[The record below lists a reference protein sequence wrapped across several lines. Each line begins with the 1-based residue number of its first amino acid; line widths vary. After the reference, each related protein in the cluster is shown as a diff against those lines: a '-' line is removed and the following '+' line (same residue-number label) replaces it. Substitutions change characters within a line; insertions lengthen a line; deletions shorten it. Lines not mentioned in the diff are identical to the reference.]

1 MDFSKHFNHINSR
14 EDFNVSHI
22 ETENQFWLWIEDAK
36 IQFGGIILVS
46 GSLSDKELVDFSRKT
61 KYLTCEE
68 FLKEHNRSLSDNLL
82 KNKNTKIVMKN
93 YNDLI
98 KRIKVFKTRKQLQE
112 ILKDLH
118 DFLGRFNLQ
127 LDK

>member
-1 MDFSKHFNHINSR
+1 MNSR
-14 EDFNVSHI
+14 EDMNVSHI

-36 IQFGGIILVS
+36 NQFGGIRLVS
-46 GSLSDKELVDFSRKT
+46 GSLSDKELIDFSRKT

-68 FLKEHNRSLSDNLL
+68 FLKEHKRSLSDKLL
-82 KNKNTKIVMKN
+82 KNENAQLVMKN

-98 KRIKVFKTRKQLQE
+98 ERIKVFKTKKQLLIIFE
-112 ILKDLH
+112 ELDE
-118 DFLGRFNLQ
+118 FLDRFNLG